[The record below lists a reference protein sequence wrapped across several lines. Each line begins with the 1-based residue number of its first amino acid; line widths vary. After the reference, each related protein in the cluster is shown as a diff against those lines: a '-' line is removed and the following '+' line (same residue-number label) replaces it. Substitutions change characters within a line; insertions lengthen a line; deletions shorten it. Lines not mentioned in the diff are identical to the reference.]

1 MRRQR
6 LTFPA
11 IARPALA
18 ILSAILYVACASV
31 QAAPHPVAT
40 PTPLVSMAASAA
52 ASPSPTTAPSLTPTL
67 IYALP
72 TVNYELGLG
81 LSHLYVADT
90 GWPIPQPVDQPADL
104 RIPAPGLVASKG
116 RFMDIRGNASQ
127 LFHLGSDFLNPA
139 NTPLVPPS
147 DNAVLAAAV
156 YLEIGQYEA
165 IALDMAGNTQFYLVT
180 VNMPAGVHQY
190 LIGYAHLEQGSNQAA
205 LAQAVANGG
214 RVQSIGRISAI
225 SAENPLLSDLHISV
239 ISVDRLLA
247 RTHRTALRDPLL
259 MLFSSRLER
268 TDQQFADIFVRPEDI
283 IIALQPLIV
292 GHE

>member
-6 LTFPA
+6 FTLT
-11 IARPALA
+11 ITVCRALA
-18 ILSAILYVACASV
+18 ILSASMLTACSLA
-31 QAAPHPVAT
+31 QAAPHPGTTPAVTAPAATTSPET
-40 PTPLVSMAASAA
+40 PTATA
-52 ASPSPTTAPSLTPTL
+52 APSLTPTL
-67 IYALP
+67 VYALP
-72 TVNYELGLG
+72 TVDYERGLG

-90 GWPIPQPVDQPADL
+90 GWPIAQPVDQPADL

-116 RFMDIRGNASQ
+116 RFMDIRGNDSQ

-147 DNAVLAAAV
+147 DHAILGAAV
-156 YLEIGQYEA
+156 YLDIGEYEA
-165 IALDMAGNTQFYLVT
+165 IALDMAGNIQFYLVT
-180 VNMPAGVHQY
+180 VAMPQGVHRY

-205 LAQAVANGG
+205 EAQALANGG
-214 RVQSIGRISAI
+214 HVQTIGRLSTI

-239 ISVDRLLA
+239 IDVERLLA
-247 RTHRTALRDPLL
+247 RTRRSTLRDALL
-259 MLFSSRLER
+259 MLFSSKLER